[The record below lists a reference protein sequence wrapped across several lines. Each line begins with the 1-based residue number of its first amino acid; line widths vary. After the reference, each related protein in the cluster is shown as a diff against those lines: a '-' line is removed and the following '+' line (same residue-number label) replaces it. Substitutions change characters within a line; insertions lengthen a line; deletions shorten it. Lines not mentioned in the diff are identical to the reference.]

1 MPCHIGPSH
10 AQAFER
16 RQRLTKE
23 HQVPAIYFIEPSKA
37 NLDLI
42 LADLRTPL
50 YNPIHIDATSSFP
63 RSVLEEFAGQVA
75 ATNVA
80 ESIAS
85 VFDNYVNFIVSEPNL
100 FSLGMPTAYSLLNSA
115 NTSDQALDE
124 AVDQIVSGLFNVC
137 ATMGVVPII
146 RAPKDGQ

>member
-1 MPCHIGPSH
+1 M
-10 AQAFER
+10 
-16 RQRLTKE
+16 
-23 HQVPAIYFIEPSKA
+23 
-37 NLDLI
+37 
-42 LADLRTPL
+42 
-50 YNPIHIDATSSFP
+50 
-63 RSVLEEFAGQVA
+63 LEEFAGQVA

-146 RAPKDGQ
+146 RAPKDGEWPSTFAHIKTALTIFNQAPLA